1 MKRRI
6 LILVVVGALFL
17 PGLTIGGEPLGEAP
31 PIYGPYTLRAGE
43 WLIGGGMGFY
53 LVPWS
58 YEGLDLLLA
67 LGITDMLD
75 IGVFLENRT
84 LLQEASLNLSEYGLF
99 AKWRFIAL
107 GRAAL
112 SLTAGGSMDDD
123 GYGSRLVFLGEL
135 SGALSIPPRLTLHGG
150 VRSLAGH
157 GVNSLGGY
165 LGGGLDLLP
174 NTRLLAEVRALPVRG
189 VVGVWARW
197 FGFLETMLGLFFPP
211 PGVRMEVQAR
221 L

>member
-58 YEGLDLLLA
+58 YEGLGLLLA

-75 IGVFLENRT
+75 IGVFLEHEVFDQGGFT
-84 LLQEASLNLSEYGLF
+84 DIEYSLF
-99 AKWRFIAL
+99 AKWRVVAL
-107 GRAAL
+107 RGAAL
-112 SLTAGGSMDDD
+112 SLTAGGSMYND

-150 VRSLAGH
+150 VQSLAGH

-165 LGGGLDLLP
+165 LGGGLDLFP
-174 NTRLLAEVRALPVRG
+174 NTRVLAEVRALPVRG

-211 PGVRMEVQAR
+211 PGVRVEVQAR